1 MGTIIKRPEIKGDI
15 VHVASDPHGNILVID
30 DRKHRI
36 LSFDSVFEQSKILR
50 ASPNVPVHEYNR
62 AMLLP
67 IAFASPS
74 RVTVLGLGGGAL
86 AHGLFTLLPDS
97 IIDVYELRRKVAEIA
112 KDWFALPESERLRV
126 HIADARLAVDQLP
139 EASTDMILTDLY
151 SADRMSPAQSQRQF
165 IKACSRALSSAGWLV
180 LNYHRMPEPDGN
192 LLRELKR
199 QFPLLLVFK
208 SRTNNWVIYGRKQ
221 DFDPWSIDKSWL
233 NALEERLPIGW
244 RKLIKKLSRLVPAVT
259 PSEP

>member
-50 ASPNVPVHEYNR
+50 AAPHVPVHEYNR

-67 IAFASPS
+67 IAFCDPA
-74 RVTVLGLGGGAL
+74 RVTVLGLGGGVL
-86 AHGLFTLLPDS
+86 AHGLFTILPQS
-97 IIDVYELRRKVAEIA
+97 TIQVYELRRKVADIA
-112 KDWFALPESERLRV
+112 KEWFALPESDRLSV
-126 HIADARLAVDQLP
+126 QIADARLAIDQLP
-139 EASTDMILTDLY
+139 EAGTDMVLTDLY

-165 IKACSRALSSAGWLV
+165 IKACGRALSDTGWLV

-192 LLRELKR
+192 LVRELKR
-199 QFPLLLVFK
+199 QFPVLLVFK

-221 DFDPWSIDKSWL
+221 EFDPWTVDKSRL
-233 NALEERLPIGW
+233 NSLEERLPIGW
-244 RKLIKKLSRLVPAVT
+244 RKLMKKLSRLTPAL
-259 PSEP
+259 PSE